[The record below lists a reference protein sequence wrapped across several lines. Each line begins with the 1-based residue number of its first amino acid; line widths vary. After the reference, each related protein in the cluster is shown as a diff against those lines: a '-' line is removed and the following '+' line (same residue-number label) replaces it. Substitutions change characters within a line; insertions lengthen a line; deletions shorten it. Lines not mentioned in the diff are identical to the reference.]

1 MWYCELKVEVSFQM
15 CCVYQCE
22 KKNGLRFVGYVW
34 NDFVY
39 EYYIHLT
46 LFRSSGINKFYIR
59 DLGKRT
65 IGNILQSGA
74 KQGKTAPLS
83 F

>member
-1 MWYCELKVEVSFQM
+1 M
-15 CCVYQCE
+15 CRVYQCE

-65 IGNILQSGA
+65 IGNILLSGA
-74 KQGKTAPLS
+74 KQGRTAPLS